1 MIEHLTKVPRLSAAA
16 TAPATP
22 AGAHPARAPLPSAPT
37 AGTQPVGKVT
47 MTATTTDIRFSDL
60 GVPAPMA
67 DVLARQGKETAF
79 PIQADTLPDSLQGKD
94 VLGRGRTGSGKT
106 IAFSIPLAARLAADP
121 RKRRAG
127 RPRALVLA
135 PTRELATQID
145 ATLAP
150 LAEAMG
156 LKTTTVFGGVSQGR
170 QVDAL
175 RGGVDVVVACP
186 GRLADLMQQGH
197 VHLDGI
203 EVTVLDEAD
212 HMADMGFLPGV
223 TKIMQA
229 TPAQGQR
236 LLFSATL
243 DNGVDKLVKKFL
255 HDPVLHSV
263 DDETSP
269 VEAMTHHLFEVADAD
284 AKKDLVRTLAS
295 GTGRRILFMRTK
307 HHAKRLAK
315 QLTSSGIPAVD
326 LQGNLSQGARERNL
340 AKFSSGE
347 ALVLVATD
355 VAARGVHVDG
365 VELVVHVDPPT
376 EHKAY
381 LHRSGRTARAG
392 SSGDVVT
399 VTLPAERR
407 DVAAMMKKAAI
418 SVRPQQVTSD
428 SAAVTELVGEVAP
441 IRHLAPEQPAQ
452 QPQRKKQQ
460 SSDGQA
466 PASGSGRRRGR
477 GGRSGGAA
485 QPTETAA
492 VSSSGRS
499 GNGRGGR
506 SGDAGAGRRSGDA
519 VAGGQRA
526 GSGRRGGQGGRRAS
540 SDVVRGG
547 SSQVWSSDGGYAA
560 GHGAGNESGGNR
572 RRGSRR
578 ASRPAGAADRH

>member
-1 MIEHLTKVPRLSAAA
+1 MTTQI
-16 TAPATP
+16 
-22 AGAHPARAPLPSAPT
+22 PST
-37 AGTQPVGKVT
+37 TQDPKSTEV
-47 MTATTTDIRFSDL
+47 RFADL
-60 GVPAPMA
+60 GVPAPMV
-67 DVLARQGKETAF
+67 DVLVAQGKENAF
-79 PIQADTLPDSLQGKD
+79 PIQVDTLPDSLQGKD

-106 IAFSIPLAARLAADP
+106 IAFAIPLAARLAASP
-121 RKRRAG
+121 RSRRAG

-150 LAEAMG
+150 LAKAMG
-156 LKTTTVFGGVSQGR
+156 LNTTTIFGGVGQGR
-170 QVDAL
+170 QVEAL
-175 RGGVDVVVACP
+175 NRGVDVVVACP

-229 TPAQGQR
+229 TPVKGQR

-255 HDPVLHSV
+255 HDPVMHSV

-284 AKKDLVRTLAS
+284 AKKDLVKTLAS

-315 QLTSSGIPAVD
+315 QLSSQGIPAVD

-340 AKFSSGE
+340 ARFSSGD

-355 VAARGVHVDG
+355 VAARGVHVDA

-399 VTLPAERR
+399 VTMPAERR
-407 DVAAMMKKAAI
+407 DVAQMMRAAAI
-418 SVRPQQVTSD
+418 KVTPQQVTATSP
-428 SAAVTELVGEVAP
+428 AVTELVGEIAP
-441 IRHLAPEQPAQ
+441 YREDTTPVVQQQQ
-452 QPQRKKQQ
+452 QPRRQ
-460 SSDGQA
+460 SSGDAGGQGRGRSRGRGA
-466 PASGSGRRRGR
+466 AAGGTGGRSAAGTDSAGSGARR
-477 GGRSGGAA
+477 GGRSDAAGRDDRRGGSTGGAA
-485 QPTETAA
+485 
-492 VSSSGRS
+492 SG
-499 GNGRGGR
+499 
-506 SGDAGAGRRSGDA
+506 
-519 VAGGQRA
+519 Q
-526 GSGRRGGQGGRRAS
+526 RRGGPRRAA
-540 SDVVRGG
+540 SDTTRGG
-547 SSQVWSSDGGYAA
+547 SASVWSSDGGYSA
-560 GHGAGNESGGNR
+560 GRAPRDEDSSGR
-572 RRGSRR
+572 RGGSRR
-578 ASRPAGAADRH
+578 ASRPAGSAR

>member
-1 MIEHLTKVPRLSAAA
+1 
-16 TAPATP
+16 
-22 AGAHPARAPLPSAPT
+22 
-37 AGTQPVGKVT
+37 
-47 MTATTTDIRFSDL
+47 MTASPSSVRFSDL
-60 GVPAPMA
+60 GVPAPMV
-67 DVLARQGKETAF
+67 DVLVQQGKETAF
-79 PIQADTLPDSLQGKD
+79 PIQVDTLPDSLRGKD

-106 IAFSIPLAARLAADP
+106 IAFAIPLAARLAASP
-121 RKRRAG
+121 RGRRAG

-150 LAEAMG
+150 LAKAMG
-156 LKTTTVFGGVSQGR
+156 LNTTTIFGGVGQGR

-229 TPAQGQR
+229 TPEQGQR

-255 HDPVLHSV
+255 HSPVMHSV

-315 QLTSSGIPAVD
+315 QLTSQGIPAVD

-355 VAARGVHVDG
+355 VAARGVHVDH

-407 DVAAMMKKAAI
+407 DVAQMMRAAAI
-418 SVRPQQVTSD
+418 SVKPQQVTATSP
-428 SAAVTELVGEVAP
+428 AVTELVGEVAP
-441 IRHLAPEQPAQ
+441 IRHVEEQPVQ
-452 QPQRKKQQ
+452 QQQRQR
-460 SSDGQA
+460 A
-466 PASGSGRRRGR
+466 PRAESAGSGSEGGGRRRGR

-485 QPTETAA
+485 QPASTGASGT
-492 VSSSGRS
+492 SGRS

-506 SGDAGAGRRSGDA
+506 STSGRGAAAAPVSA
-519 VAGGQRA
+519 ASATGGQR
-526 GSGRRGGQGGRRAS
+526 RGGSGRRAS

-547 SSQVWSSDGGYAA
+547 SSAVWSSEGGYVGGRSA
-560 GHGAGNESGGNR
+560 GSESGGAR
-572 RRGSRR
+572 RRSGSRR
-578 ASRPAGAADRH
+578 ASRPAGSADRH

>member
-1 MIEHLTKVPRLSAAA
+1 
-16 TAPATP
+16 
-22 AGAHPARAPLPSAPT
+22 
-37 AGTQPVGKVT
+37 
-47 MTATTTDIRFSDL
+47 MTTNDLRFSDL
-60 GVPAPMA
+60 GVPAPMVA
-67 DVLARQGKETAF
+67 VLADQGKETAF
-79 PIQADTLPDSLQGKD
+79 PIQEDTLPDSLQGKD

-106 IAFSIPLAARLAADP
+106 IAFAIPLVARLAASG

-145 ATLAP
+145 VALAP
-150 LAEAMG
+150 LAKAMG
-156 LKTTTVFGGVSQGR
+156 LNTTTIFGGVGQGR

-197 VHLDGI
+197 VNLGDI

-229 TPAQGQR
+229 TPEQGQR

-255 HDPVLHSV
+255 HNPVMHSV
-263 DDETSP
+263 DEANSP

-284 AKKDLVRTLAS
+284 AKKHLVSTLAS
-295 GTGRRILFMRTK
+295 GNGRRILFMRTK

-315 QLTSSGIPAVD
+315 QLSSQGIPAVD

-355 VAARGVHVDG
+355 VAARGVHVDN

-399 VTLPAERR
+399 VTMPAERR
-407 DVAAMMKKAAI
+407 DVAQMMRAAAI
-418 SVRPQQVTSD
+418 KVTPQQVTATSP
-428 SAAVTELVGEVAP
+428 AVTTLVGEIAP
-441 IRHLAPEQPAQ
+441 IRHVAEDQPAQ
-452 QPQRKKQQ
+452 QQRQPKQR
-460 SSDGQA
+460 SSDSAGDR
-466 PASGSGRRRGR
+466 GRRGR
-477 GGRSGGAA
+477 GGRPGGSGQPARAGSASESAGSAGGRQGRPARGARSEG
-485 QPTETAA
+485 T
-492 VSSSGRS
+492 GRS
-499 GNGRGGR
+499 AA
-506 SGDAGAGRRSGDA
+506 AGAGSTGGRRT
-519 VAGGQRA
+519 GGSRRA
-526 GSGRRGGQGGRRAS
+526 GS
-540 SDVVRGG
+540 DTVRGG
-547 SSQVWSSDGGYAA
+547 SSAVWSSDGGYAA
-560 GHGAGNESGGNR
+560 GRGAGQESGGG
-572 RRGSRR
+572 RRGSSRR

>member
-1 MIEHLTKVPRLSAAA
+1 MTTQIPS
-16 TAPATP
+16 TP
-22 AGAHPARAPLPSAPT
+22 QDPKST
-37 AGTQPVGKVT
+37 EV
-47 MTATTTDIRFSDL
+47 RFADL
-60 GVPAPMA
+60 GVPAPMV
-67 DVLARQGKETAF
+67 DVLVAQGKENAF
-79 PIQADTLPDSLQGKD
+79 PIQVDTLPDSLQGKD

-106 IAFSIPLAARLAADP
+106 IAFAIPLAARLAASP
-121 RKRRAG
+121 RSRRAG

-150 LAEAMG
+150 LAKAMG
-156 LKTTTVFGGVSQGR
+156 LNTTTIFGGVGQGR
-170 QVDAL
+170 QVEAL
-175 RGGVDVVVACP
+175 NRGVDVVVACP

-229 TPAQGQR
+229 TPVKGQR

-255 HDPVLHSV
+255 HDPVMHSV

-284 AKKDLVRTLAS
+284 AKKDLVKTLAS

-315 QLTSSGIPAVD
+315 QLSSQGIPAVD

-340 AKFSSGE
+340 ARFSSGD

-355 VAARGVHVDG
+355 VAARGVHVDA

-399 VTLPAERR
+399 VTMPAERR
-407 DVAAMMKKAAI
+407 DVAQMMRAAAI
-418 SVRPQQVTSD
+418 KVTPQQVTATSP
-428 SAAVTELVGEVAP
+428 AVTELVGEIAP
-441 IRHLAPEQPAQ
+441 YREDTTPVVQQQ
-452 QPQRKKQQ
+452 QPRRQ
-460 SSDGQA
+460 SSGDAGGQGRGRSRGRGA
-466 PASGSGRRRGR
+466 AAGGTGGRSAAGTDSAGSGARR
-477 GGRSGGAA
+477 GGRSDAAGRDDRRGGSTGGAA
-485 QPTETAA
+485 
-492 VSSSGRS
+492 SG
-499 GNGRGGR
+499 
-506 SGDAGAGRRSGDA
+506 
-519 VAGGQRA
+519 Q
-526 GSGRRGGQGGRRAS
+526 RRGGPRRAA
-540 SDVVRGG
+540 SDTTRGG
-547 SSQVWSSDGGYAA
+547 SASVWSSDGGYSA
-560 GHGAGNESGGNR
+560 GRAPRDEDSSGR
-572 RRGSRR
+572 RGGSRR
-578 ASRPAGAADRH
+578 ASRPAGSAR

>member
-1 MIEHLTKVPRLSAAA
+1 MTTQNSSTTQSAD
-16 TAPATP
+16 
-22 AGAHPARAPLPSAPT
+22 S
-37 AGTQPVGKVT
+37 
-47 MTATTTDIRFSDL
+47 TDVRFADL
-60 GVPAPMA
+60 GVPAPMV
-67 DVLARQGKETAF
+67 DVLVGQGKENAF
-79 PIQADTLPDSLQGKD
+79 PIQVDTLPDSLQGKD

-106 IAFSIPLAARLAADP
+106 IAFAIPLAARLAASS
-121 RKRRAG
+121 RNRRAG

-150 LAEAMG
+150 LAKAMG
-156 LKTTTVFGGVSQGR
+156 LNTTTIFGGVGQGR
-170 QVDAL
+170 QVEAL
-175 RGGVDVVVACP
+175 NRGVDIVVACP

-197 VHLDGI
+197 VHLDAI

-229 TPAQGQR
+229 TPVKGQR

-255 HDPVLHSV
+255 HDPVMHSV
-263 DDETSP
+263 DDENSP

-284 AKKDLVRTLAS
+284 AKKDLVKALAS

-315 QLTSSGIPAVD
+315 QLSSQGIPAVD

-340 AKFSSGE
+340 ARFSSGD

-355 VAARGVHVDG
+355 VAARGVHVDA

-399 VTLPAERR
+399 VTMPAERR
-407 DVAAMMKKAAI
+407 DVAQMMRAAAI
-418 SVRPQQVTSD
+418 KVSPQHVTAT

-441 IRHLAPEQPAQ
+441 YREDTTPAPQQQQ
-452 QPQRKKQQ
+452 QPRRQ
-460 SSDGQA
+460 SSGDAAGQGRGRSRGRGA
-466 PASGSGRRRGR
+466 PAGGT
-477 GGRSGGAA
+477 GGRSGG
-485 QPTETAA
+485 
-492 VSSSGRS
+492 SSSAGRS
-499 GNGRGGR
+499 AAGSDSAGSGARRGGR
-506 SGDAGAGRRSGDA
+506 AEGAGRDDRRGAS
-519 VAGGQRA
+519 AGQRGGAPRRA
-526 GSGRRGGQGGRRAS
+526 GS
-540 SDVVRGG
+540 DTTRGG
-547 SSQVWSSDGGYAA
+547 SASVWSSDGGYSAGCAPRDDAA
-560 GHGAGNESGGNR
+560 PAGR
-572 RRGSRR
+572 RGGSRR
-578 ASRPAGAADRH
+578 ASRPAGTGR

>member
-1 MIEHLTKVPRLSAAA
+1 
-16 TAPATP
+16 
-22 AGAHPARAPLPSAPT
+22 
-37 AGTQPVGKVT
+37 
-47 MTATTTDIRFSDL
+47 MTTEDIRFSDL
-60 GVPAPMA
+60 GVPAPMVS
-67 DVLARQGKETAF
+67 VLADQGKDMAF

-106 IAFSIPLAARLAADP
+106 IAFAIPLVARLAASG

-145 ATLAP
+145 VALAP
-150 LAEAMG
+150 LAKAMG
-156 LKTTTVFGGVSQGR
+156 LNTTTIFGGVGQGR

-197 VHLDGI
+197 VNLGDI

-229 TPAQGQR
+229 TPEQGQR

-255 HDPVLHSV
+255 HNPVMHSV
-263 DDETSP
+263 DEANSP

-284 AKKDLVRTLAS
+284 AKKHLVSALAS
-295 GTGRRILFMRTK
+295 GNGRRILFMRTK

-315 QLTSSGIPAVD
+315 QLSSQGIPAVD

-355 VAARGVHVDG
+355 VAARGVHVDN

-399 VTLPAERR
+399 VTMPAERR
-407 DVAAMMKKAAI
+407 DVAQMMRAAAI
-418 SVRPQQVTSD
+418 KVTPQHVTATSP
-428 SAAVTELVGEVAP
+428 AVTALVGEVAP
-441 IRHLAPEQPAQ
+441 IRHVAEEQPTQ
-452 QPQRKKQQ
+452 QRQPKQR
-460 SSDGQA
+460 SAESAGDG
-466 PASGSGRRRGR
+466 GRRRGR

-485 QPTETAA
+485 QPARSGSAGESAGSA
-492 VSSSGRS
+492 GGRQGRPARGARSEGAGRS
-499 GNGRGGR
+499 GVAA
-506 SGDAGAGRRSGDA
+506 AGSTGGRRSG
-519 VAGGQRA
+519 GNRR
-526 GSGRRGGQGGRRAS
+526 SGS

-547 SSQVWSSDGGYAA
+547 SSAVWSSEGGYAA
-560 GHGAGNESGGNR
+560 GRSGNESGGNR
-572 RRGSRR
+572 RGSSRR

>member
-1 MIEHLTKVPRLSAAA
+1 MTTQI
-16 TAPATP
+16 
-22 AGAHPARAPLPSAPT
+22 PST
-37 AGTQPVGKVT
+37 TQDPKSTEV
-47 MTATTTDIRFSDL
+47 RFADL
-60 GVPAPMA
+60 GVPAPMV
-67 DVLARQGKETAF
+67 DVLVAQGKENAF
-79 PIQADTLPDSLQGKD
+79 PIQVDTLPDSLQGKD

-106 IAFSIPLAARLAADP
+106 IAFAIPLAARLAASP
-121 RKRRAG
+121 RSRRAG

-150 LAEAMG
+150 LAKAMG
-156 LKTTTVFGGVSQGR
+156 LNTTTIFGGVGQGR
-170 QVDAL
+170 QVEAL
-175 RGGVDVVVACP
+175 SRGVDVVVACP

-229 TPAQGQR
+229 TPVKGQR

-255 HDPVLHSV
+255 HDPVMHSV

-284 AKKDLVRTLAS
+284 AKKDLVKTLAS

-315 QLTSSGIPAVD
+315 QLSSQGIPAVD

-340 AKFSSGE
+340 ARFSSGD

-355 VAARGVHVDG
+355 VAARGVHVDA

-399 VTLPAERR
+399 VTMPAERR
-407 DVAAMMKKAAI
+407 DVAQMMRAAAI
-418 SVRPQQVTSD
+418 KVTPQQVTATSP
-428 SAAVTELVGEVAP
+428 AVTELVGEIAP
-441 IRHLAPEQPAQ
+441 YREDTTPVVQQQ
-452 QPQRKKQQ
+452 QPRRQ
-460 SSDGQA
+460 SSGDAGGQGRGRSRGRGA
-466 PASGSGRRRGR
+466 AAGGTGGRSAAGTDSAGSGARR
-477 GGRSGGAA
+477 GGRSDAAGRDDRRGGSTGGAA
-485 QPTETAA
+485 
-492 VSSSGRS
+492 SG
-499 GNGRGGR
+499 
-506 SGDAGAGRRSGDA
+506 
-519 VAGGQRA
+519 Q
-526 GSGRRGGQGGRRAS
+526 RRGGPRRAA
-540 SDVVRGG
+540 SDTTRGG
-547 SSQVWSSDGGYAA
+547 SASVWSSDGGYSA
-560 GHGAGNESGGNR
+560 GRAPRDEDSSGR
-572 RRGSRR
+572 RGGSRR
-578 ASRPAGAADRH
+578 ASRPAGSAR

>member
-1 MIEHLTKVPRLSAAA
+1 MV
-16 TAPATP
+16 
-22 AGAHPARAPLPSAPT
+22 
-37 AGTQPVGKVT
+37 
-47 MTATTTDIRFSDL
+47 
-60 GVPAPMA
+60 

-79 PIQADTLPDSLQGKD
+79 PIQADTLPDSLAGKD

-156 LKTTTVFGGVSQGR
+156 LRTTTVFGGVSQGR
-170 QVDAL
+170 QVEAL
-175 RGGVDVVVACP
+175 SRGVDVVVACP

-229 TPAQGQR
+229 TPERGQR

-243 DNGVDKLVKKFL
+243 DNGVDKLVKRFL
-255 HDPVLHSV
+255 HTPVLHSV

-284 AKKDLVRTLAS
+284 AKKDLVRVLAS

-315 QLTSSGIPAVD
+315 QLSSQGIPAVD
-326 LQGNLSQGARERNL
+326 LQGNLSQAARERNL
-340 AKFSSGE
+340 ARFASGD

-392 SSGDVVT
+392 ASGDVVT

-407 DVAAMMKKAAI
+407 DVAQMMRKADIA
-418 SVRPQQVTSD
+418 VTPQQVTAS
-428 SAAVTELVGEVAP
+428 SPAVTELVGEIAP
-441 IRHLAPEQPAQ
+441 LRHEAPAQ
-452 QPQRKKQQ
+452 PTQQQPRQRQQ
-460 SSDGQA
+460 ADSTGA
-466 PASGSGRRRGR
+466 AGRGGRGRGR
-477 GGRSGGAA
+477 GGRSGG
-485 QPTETAA
+485 
-492 VSSSGRS
+492 SSSGTQAAPVRES
-499 GNGRGGR
+499 
-506 SGDAGAGRRSGDA
+506 
-519 VAGGQRA
+519 A
-526 GSGRRGGQGGRRAS
+526 GSGTRRGERAPERASRPEATGRDGRAGVQRGAAEGTSGQRRRGGTGGGRRAS
-540 SDVVRGG
+540 TAVVRGG
-547 SSQVWSSDGGYAA
+547 STPVWSSEGGYAG
-560 GHGAGNESGGNR
+560 GHGAGHEPGASR

>member
-1 MIEHLTKVPRLSAAA
+1 MRGSRPRADHER
-16 TAPATP
+16 
-22 AGAHPARAPLPSAPT
+22 AHGRHVPAR
-37 AGTQPVGKVT
+37 KVT
-47 MTATTTDIRFSDL
+47 MTASPSSVRFSDL
-60 GVPAPMA
+60 GVPAPIV
-67 DVLARQGKETAF
+67 DVLVQQGKETAF
-79 PIQADTLPDSLQGKD
+79 PIQVDTLPDSLRGKD

-106 IAFSIPLAARLAADP
+106 IAFAIPLAARLAASP
-121 RKRRAG
+121 RGRRAG

-150 LAEAMG
+150 LAKAMG
-156 LKTTTVFGGVSQGR
+156 LNTTTIFGGVGQGR

-229 TPAQGQR
+229 TPEQGQR

-255 HDPVLHSV
+255 HSPVMHSV

-315 QLTSSGIPAVD
+315 QLTSQGIPAVD

-355 VAARGVHVDG
+355 VAARGVHVDH

-407 DVAAMMKKAAI
+407 DVAQMMRAAAI
-418 SVRPQQVTSD
+418 SVKPQQVTATSP
-428 SAAVTELVGEVAP
+428 AVTELVGEVAP
-441 IRHLAPEQPAQ
+441 IRHVEEQPVQ
-452 QPQRKKQQ
+452 QQQRQR
-460 SSDGQA
+460 A
-466 PASGSGRRRGR
+466 PRAESAGSGSEGGGRRRGR

-485 QPTETAA
+485 QPASTGASGT
-492 VSSSGRS
+492 SGRS

-506 SGDAGAGRRSGDA
+506 STSGRGAAAAPASA
-519 VAGGQRA
+519 APATGGQR
-526 GSGRRGGQGGRRAS
+526 RGGSGRRAS

-547 SSQVWSSDGGYAA
+547 SSAVWSSEGGYVGGRSA
-560 GHGAGNESGGNR
+560 GSESGGAR
-572 RRGSRR
+572 RRSGSRR
-578 ASRPAGAADRH
+578 ASRPAGSADRH

>member
-1 MIEHLTKVPRLSAAA
+1 
-16 TAPATP
+16 
-22 AGAHPARAPLPSAPT
+22 
-37 AGTQPVGKVT
+37 
-47 MTATTTDIRFSDL
+47 MTDTTHDIRFSDL
-60 GVPAPMA
+60 GVPAPMV
-67 DVLARQGKETAF
+67 DVLASQGKETAF
-79 PIQADTLPDSLQGKD
+79 PIQADTLPDSLRGKD

-106 IAFSIPLAARLAADP
+106 IAFAIPLAARLAADP

-150 LAEAMG
+150 LAKAMG
-156 LKTTTVFGGVSQGR
+156 LNTTTIFGGVGQGR

-229 TPAQGQR
+229 TPERGQR

-255 HDPVLHSV
+255 HDPVMHSV

-355 VAARGVHVDG
+355 VAARGVHVDH

-399 VTLPAERR
+399 VTMPAERR
-407 DVAAMMKKAAI
+407 DVAQMMRAAAI
-418 SVRPQQVTSD
+418 SVKPQQVTATSP
-428 SAAVTELVGEVAP
+428 AVTELVGEVAP

-452 QPQRKKQQ
+452 QQRKKQQ
-460 SSDGQA
+460 
-466 PASGSGRRRGR
+466 PASASSSVESAGTGGGRRRRGR
-477 GGRSGGAA
+477 GGSGGTARSGQSAPAA
-485 QPTETAA
+485 GTAGSGTE
-492 VSSSGRS
+492 SSGDRQGRARGRSSHPDAAGRTVRS
-499 GNGRGGR
+499 GAQS
-506 SGDAGAGRRSGDA
+506 SGST
-519 VAGGQRA
+519 GGQR
-526 GSGRRGGQGGRRAS
+526 RGGGSRRAS

-547 SSQVWSSDGGYAA
+547 SAPVWSSEGGYAA
-560 GHGAGNESGGNR
+560 GRGTGTESSGNR

-578 ASRPAGAADRH
+578 ASRPAGSAH

>member
-1 MIEHLTKVPRLSAAA
+1 
-16 TAPATP
+16 
-22 AGAHPARAPLPSAPT
+22 
-37 AGTQPVGKVT
+37 
-47 MTATTTDIRFSDL
+47 MTNQDIRFSDL
-60 GVPAPMA
+60 GVPAPM
-67 DVLARQGKETAF
+67 VQSLAQQGKETAF

-106 IAFSIPLAARLAADP
+106 IAFAIPLAARLAASRRP
-121 RKRRAG
+121 RRAG

-150 LAEAMG
+150 LAKSMG
-156 LKTTTVFGGVSQGR
+156 LNTTTIFGGVGQGR

-175 RGGVDVVVACP
+175 RAGVDVVVACP

-197 VHLDGI
+197 VSLGDI

-229 TPAQGQR
+229 TPEQGQR

-255 HDPVLHSV
+255 HSPVMHSV

-284 AKKDLVRTLAS
+284 AKKDLVRALAS

-315 QLTSSGIPAVD
+315 QLTSQGIPAVD

-355 VAARGVHVDG
+355 VAARGVHVDH

-407 DVAAMMKKAAI
+407 DVAQMMRAAAI
-418 SVRPQQVTSD
+418 KVTPQQVTATSP
-428 SAAVTELVGEVAP
+428 AVASLVGEVAP

-452 QPQRKKQQ
+452 QQRQRQ
-460 SSDGQA
+460 PRATETGLAESAG
-466 PASGSGRRRGR
+466 GGRRRGR
-477 GGRSGGAA
+477 GGRSGGSTQA
-485 QPTETAA
+485 PETTSAGRG
-492 VSSSGRS
+492 SGRTA
-499 GNGRGGR
+499 GGRGGR
-506 SGDAGAGRRSGDA
+506 PVTAGAPAAAGGTGRAGGAGRGNGSGSGA
-519 VAGGQRA
+519 AASGGAAAGGQRRSG
-526 GSGRRGGQGGRRAS
+526 GSRRAS

-547 SSQVWSSDGGYAA
+547 SAPVWSSEGGYAA
-560 GHGAGNESGGNR
+560 GRSGAGESGGGR
-572 RRGSRR
+572 RRGGSRR

>member
-1 MIEHLTKVPRLSAAA
+1 
-16 TAPATP
+16 
-22 AGAHPARAPLPSAPT
+22 
-37 AGTQPVGKVT
+37 
-47 MTATTTDIRFSDL
+47 MTTEDIRFSDL
-60 GVPAPMA
+60 GVPAPMV
-67 DVLARQGKETAF
+67 DVLAQQGKETAF
-79 PIQADTLPDSLQGKD
+79 PIQADTLPDSLTGKD

-106 IAFSIPLAARLAADP
+106 IAFAIPLAARLAANP

-150 LAEAMG
+150 LAKAMG
-156 LKTTTVFGGVSQGR
+156 LNTTTIFGGVSQGR

-197 VHLDGI
+197 VQLDAI

-229 TPAQGQR
+229 TPEQGQR

-255 HDPVLHSV
+255 HNPVMHSV

-315 QLTSSGIPAVD
+315 QLSSQGIPAVD

-355 VAARGVHVDG
+355 VAARGVHVDH

-399 VTLPAERR
+399 VTMPAERR
-407 DVAAMMKKAAI
+407 DVAQMMRAAAI
-418 SVRPQQVTSD
+418 KVTPQQVTANSP
-428 SAAVTELVGEVAP
+428 AVAELVGEVAP
-441 IRHLAPEQPAQ
+441 VRHVAPEQPAQ
-452 QPQRKKQQ
+452 QQRQPKQRTNE
-460 SSDGQA
+460 SDSAG
-466 PASGSGRRRGR
+466 GGRRRGR

-485 QPTETAA
+485 QT
-492 VSSSGRS
+492 VRS
-499 GNGRGGR
+499 GSA
-506 SGDAGAGRRSGDA
+506 SGSSGAGRRGGRPAEAGAGASAGS
-519 VAGGQRA
+519 AGGQRSA
-526 GSGRRGGQGGRRAS
+526 AASGGRRSGGSRRAS
-540 SDVVRGG
+540 SDTVRGG
-547 SSQVWSSDGGYAA
+547 SAPVWSSEGGYAA
-560 GHGAGNESGGNR
+560 GRGAGSESGGNR
-572 RRGSRR
+572 RGGSRR
-578 ASRPAGAADRH
+578 ASRPAGSAR

>member
-1 MIEHLTKVPRLSAAA
+1 MTD
-16 TAPATP
+16 
-22 AGAHPARAPLPSAPT
+22 
-37 AGTQPVGKVT
+37 T
-47 MTATTTDIRFSDL
+47 MQDTRFSDL
-60 GVPAPMA
+60 GVPAPMV
-67 DVLARQGKETAF
+67 DVLAQQGKETAF
-79 PIQADTLPDSLQGKD
+79 PIQADTLPDSLRGKD

-106 IAFSIPLAARLAADP
+106 IAFAIPLAARLAASG

-150 LAEAMG
+150 LAKAMG
-156 LKTTTVFGGVSQGR
+156 LNTTTIFGGVGQGR

-175 RGGVDVVVACP
+175 RGGVDIVVACP

-197 VHLDGI
+197 VNLGDI

-229 TPAQGQR
+229 TPEQGQR

-255 HDPVLHSV
+255 HDPVMHSV
-263 DDETSP
+263 DEANSP
-269 VEAMTHHLFEVADAD
+269 VEAMTHHLFEVPDAD

-295 GTGRRILFMRTK
+295 GSGRRIMFMRTK

-355 VAARGVHVDG
+355 VAARGVHVDN

-399 VTLPAERR
+399 ISLPAERR
-407 DVAAMMKKAAI
+407 DVAQMMRAAAI
-418 SVRPQQVTSD
+418 KVAPQQVTSA
-428 SAAVTELVGEVAP
+428 SPAVTELVGEVAP
-441 IRHLAPEQPAQ
+441 IRHVAPEQPAQ
-452 QPQRKKQQ
+452 QQRAPKQR
-460 SSDGQA
+460 SVESEGT
-466 PASGSGRRRGR
+466 GGGRRRGR
-477 GGRSGGAA
+477 GGRSGGTAQAA
-485 QPTETAA
+485 QSASATGAA
-492 VSSSGRS
+492 GSGTRR
-499 GNGRGGR
+499 GGRPAEAEGGRGGQR
-506 SGDAGAGRRSGDA
+506 SEGGRGAQRSDASG
-519 VAGGQRA
+519 
-526 GSGRRGGQGGRRAS
+526 GRRGGRGSEAAASGGQRRGGSRRAS

-547 SSQVWSSDGGYAA
+547 SAPVWSSEGGYAA
-560 GHGAGNESGGNR
+560 GRGAGPESGAGR

>member
-1 MIEHLTKVPRLSAAA
+1 
-16 TAPATP
+16 
-22 AGAHPARAPLPSAPT
+22 
-37 AGTQPVGKVT
+37 
-47 MTATTTDIRFSDL
+47 MTTEDIRFSDL
-60 GVPAPMA
+60 GVPAPMVS
-67 DVLARQGKETAF
+67 VLADQGKDTAF

-106 IAFSIPLAARLAADP
+106 IAFAIPLAARLAASG

-150 LAEAMG
+150 LAKAMG
-156 LKTTTVFGGVSQGR
+156 LNTTTIFGGVGQGR

-197 VHLDGI
+197 VNLGDI

-229 TPAQGQR
+229 TPEQGQR

-255 HDPVLHSV
+255 HNPVMHSV

-284 AKKDLVRTLAS
+284 AKKQLVTTLAS

-315 QLTSSGIPAVD
+315 QLTSQGIPAVD

-355 VAARGVHVDG
+355 VAARGVHVDH

-399 VTLPAERR
+399 VTMPAERR
-407 DVAAMMKKAAI
+407 DVAQMMRAAAI
-418 SVRPQQVTSD
+418 KVTPQHVTSN
-428 SAAVTELVGEVAP
+428 SPAVTALVGEVAP
-441 IRHLAPEQPAQ
+441 IRHVAEDQPAQ
-452 QPQRKKQQ
+452 QQRQPKQR
-460 SSDGQA
+460 SAESAGDGA
-466 PASGSGRRRGR
+466 GRRRGR

-485 QPTETAA
+485 QPARAGSASESAGSAGGRQGRPARGTRSEGA
-492 VSSSGRS
+492 GRS
-499 GNGRGGR
+499 GAAA
-506 SGDAGAGRRSGDA
+506 AGSTGGRRSGGA
-519 VAGGQRA
+519 RR
-526 GSGRRGGQGGRRAS
+526 SGS

-547 SSQVWSSDGGYAA
+547 SSAVWSSDGGYAA
-560 GHGAGNESGGNR
+560 GRGTGTESGGGR
-572 RRGSRR
+572 RGGSRR

>member
-1 MIEHLTKVPRLSAAA
+1 
-16 TAPATP
+16 
-22 AGAHPARAPLPSAPT
+22 
-37 AGTQPVGKVT
+37 
-47 MTATTTDIRFSDL
+47 MTNEDIRFSDL
-60 GVPAPMA
+60 GVPAPMV
-67 DVLARQGKETAF
+67 DVLAQQGKETAF
-79 PIQADTLPDSLQGKD
+79 PIQADTLPDSLKGKD

-106 IAFSIPLAARLAADP
+106 IAFAIPLAARLAANP

-156 LKTTTVFGGVSQGR
+156 LNTTTIFGGVSQGR

-197 VHLDGI
+197 VQLDAI

-229 TPAQGQR
+229 TPEQGQR

-255 HDPVLHSV
+255 HDPVMHSV

-355 VAARGVHVDG
+355 VAARGVHVDH

-399 VTLPAERR
+399 VVMPAERR
-407 DVAAMMKKAAI
+407 DVAQMMRKAAI
-418 SVRPQQVTSD
+418 TVTPQQV
-428 SAAVTELVGEVAP
+428 SASSAPVAALVGEIAP
-441 IRHLAPEQPAQ
+441 IRHVAEAPVQQQ
-452 QPQRKKQQ
+452 QPRRQQ
-460 SSDGQA
+460 SASSDAAGQ
-466 PASGSGRRRGR
+466 GRGRGRGR
-477 GGRSGGAA
+477 GGRSGGSAPAA
-485 QPTETAA
+485 Q
-492 VSSSGRS
+492 SGSAPS
-499 GNGRGGR
+499 G
-506 SGDAGAGRRSGDA
+506 AGAGRRGGRA
-519 VAGGQRA
+519 AEAGAASSSGQRRSG
-526 GSGRRGGQGGRRAS
+526 GSRRAS
-540 SDVVRGG
+540 SDGVRGG
-547 SSQVWSSDGGYAA
+547 SAPVWSSDGGYAP
-560 GHGAGNESGGNR
+560 GRSSGSESGGNR
-572 RRGSRR
+572 RGGGSRR
-578 ASRPAGAADRH
+578 ASRPAGSAR

>member
-1 MIEHLTKVPRLSAAA
+1 MT
-16 TAPATP
+16 T
-22 AGAHPARAPLPSAPT
+22 PT
-37 AGTQPVGKVT
+37 ADV
-47 MTATTTDIRFSDL
+47 RFADL
-60 GVPAPMA
+60 GVPTPMV
-67 DVLARQGKETAF
+67 DVLVGQGKETAF
-79 PIQADTLPDSLQGKD
+79 PIQVDTLPDSLQGKD

-106 IAFSIPLAARLAADP
+106 IAFAIPLAARLAASP

-150 LAEAMG
+150 LAKAMG
-156 LKTTTVFGGVSQGR
+156 LNTTTIFGGVSQGR

-197 VHLDGI
+197 VSLDSI

-229 TPAQGQR
+229 TPEQGQR

-255 HDPVLHSV
+255 HDPVMHSV
-263 DDETSP
+263 DDESSP
-269 VEAMTHHLFEVADAD
+269 VEAMTHHVFEVADAD
-284 AKKDLVRTLAS
+284 AKKDLVKTLAS

-315 QLTSSGIPAVD
+315 QLSSQGIPAVD

-340 AKFSSGE
+340 AKFSAGE

-355 VAARGVHVDG
+355 VAARGVHVDA

-399 VTLPAERR
+399 VVMPAERR
-407 DVAAMMKKAAI
+407 DVAQMMRKAAI
-418 SVRPQQVTSD
+418 TAKPQQVTAT
-428 SAAVTELVGEVAP
+428 SAPVTALVGEIAPVRHVAE
-441 IRHLAPEQPAQ
+441 APVQQ
-452 QPQRKKQQ
+452 QPQRRQQ
-460 SSDGQA
+460 SASSDSAGQ
-466 PASGSGRRRGR
+466 GRGRGRGR
-477 GGRSGGAA
+477 GGRAGGPAAAA
-485 QPTETAA
+485 QTGSA
-492 VSSSGRS
+492 SST
-499 GNGRGGR
+499 
-506 SGDAGAGRRSGDA
+506 
-519 VAGGQRA
+519 A
-526 GSGRRGGQGGRRAS
+526 GSGRRGGRSAEAGSGAASGGQRRAGGSRRAS
-540 SDVVRGG
+540 SDTVRGG
-547 SSQVWSSDGGYAA
+547 SAPVWSSDGGYAPGRSA
-560 GHGAGNESGGNR
+560 SNESGGAR
-572 RRGSRR
+572 RTGGSRR
-578 ASRPAGAADRH
+578 ASRPAGSSR

>member
-1 MIEHLTKVPRLSAAA
+1 MTTQI
-16 TAPATP
+16 
-22 AGAHPARAPLPSAPT
+22 PST
-37 AGTQPVGKVT
+37 TQDPKSTEV
-47 MTATTTDIRFSDL
+47 RFADL
-60 GVPAPMA
+60 GVPAPMV
-67 DVLARQGKETAF
+67 DVLVAQGKENAF
-79 PIQADTLPDSLQGKD
+79 PIQVDTLPDSLQGKD

-106 IAFSIPLAARLAADP
+106 IAFAIPLAARLAASP
-121 RKRRAG
+121 RSRRAG

-150 LAEAMG
+150 LAKAMG
-156 LKTTTVFGGVSQGR
+156 LNTTTIFGGVGQGR
-170 QVDAL
+170 QVEAL
-175 RGGVDVVVACP
+175 NRGVDIVVACP

-229 TPAQGQR
+229 TPVKGQR

-255 HDPVLHSV
+255 HDPVMHSV

-284 AKKDLVRTLAS
+284 AKKDLVKTLAS

-315 QLTSSGIPAVD
+315 QLSSQGIPAVD

-340 AKFSSGE
+340 ARFSSGD

-355 VAARGVHVDG
+355 VAARGVHVDA

-399 VTLPAERR
+399 VTMPAERR
-407 DVAAMMKKAAI
+407 DVAQMMRAAAI
-418 SVRPQQVTSD
+418 KVTPQQVTATSP
-428 SAAVTELVGEVAP
+428 AVTELVGEIAP
-441 IRHLAPEQPAQ
+441 YREDTTPVVQQQ
-452 QPQRKKQQ
+452 QPRRQ
-460 SSDGQA
+460 SSGDAGGQGRGRSRGRGA
-466 PASGSGRRRGR
+466 AAGGTGGRSAAGTDSAGSGARR
-477 GGRSGGAA
+477 GGRSDAAGRDDRRGGSTGGAA
-485 QPTETAA
+485 
-492 VSSSGRS
+492 SG
-499 GNGRGGR
+499 
-506 SGDAGAGRRSGDA
+506 
-519 VAGGQRA
+519 Q
-526 GSGRRGGQGGRRAS
+526 RRGGPRRAA
-540 SDVVRGG
+540 SDTTRGG
-547 SSQVWSSDGGYAA
+547 SASVWSSDGGYSA
-560 GHGAGNESGGNR
+560 GRAPRDEDSSGR
-572 RRGSRR
+572 RGGSRR
-578 ASRPAGAADRH
+578 ASRPAGSAR

>member
-1 MIEHLTKVPRLSAAA
+1 
-16 TAPATP
+16 
-22 AGAHPARAPLPSAPT
+22 
-37 AGTQPVGKVT
+37 
-47 MTATTTDIRFSDL
+47 MTDSTSDIRFSDL

-67 DVLARQGKETAF
+67 QVLAQQGKETAF

-106 IAFSIPLAARLAADP
+106 IAFAIPLAARLAASRRP
-121 RKRRAG
+121 RRAG

-150 LAEAMG
+150 LAKSMG
-156 LKTTTVFGGVSQGR
+156 LNTTTIFGGVGQGR

-197 VHLDGI
+197 VSLGDI

-229 TPAQGQR
+229 TPEKGQR

-255 HDPVLHSV
+255 HDPVMHSV

-315 QLTSSGIPAVD
+315 QLTSQGIPAVD

-355 VAARGVHVDG
+355 VAARGVHVDN

-399 VTLPAERR
+399 VTTPAERR
-407 DVAAMMKKAAI
+407 DVAQMMRAAAI
-418 SVRPQQVTSD
+418 KVTPQQVTATSP
-428 SAAVTELVGEVAP
+428 AVTALVGEVAP
-441 IRHLAPEQPAQ
+441 VRHVAPEQPAQ
-452 QPQRKKQQ
+452 QQRQPRQ
-460 SSDGQA
+460 RTQDAGADSTG
-466 PASGSGRRRGR
+466 GGRRRGR

-485 QPTETAA
+485 QPARAGSATESAG
-492 VSSSGRS
+492 GRQ
-499 GNGRGGR
+499 GRGPARASRPDAAGR
-506 SGDAGAGRRSGDA
+506 DTRGGAQGAGG
-519 VAGGQRA
+519 AGGQRRSG
-526 GSGRRGGQGGRRAS
+526 GSRRAS
-540 SDVVRGG
+540 TDTVRGG
-547 SSQVWSSDGGYAA
+547 SAPVWSSDGGYAA
-560 GHGAGNESGGNR
+560 GRGTGTESGGNR
-572 RRGSRR
+572 RGGSRR
-578 ASRPAGAADRH
+578 ASRPAGSAR

>member
-1 MIEHLTKVPRLSAAA
+1 MT
-16 TAPATP
+16 TQNT
-22 AGAHPARAPLPSAPT
+22 PT
-37 AGTQPVGKVT
+37 ADV
-47 MTATTTDIRFSDL
+47 RFADL
-60 GVPAPMA
+60 GVPAPMV
-67 DVLARQGKETAF
+67 DVLVAQGKENAF
-79 PIQADTLPDSLQGKD
+79 PIQVDTLPDSLKGKD

-106 IAFSIPLAARLAADP
+106 IAFAIPLAARLAASP
-121 RKRRAG
+121 RSRRAG

-150 LAEAMG
+150 LAKAMG
-156 LKTTTVFGGVSQGR
+156 LNTTTIFGGVGQGR
-170 QVDAL
+170 QVEAL
-175 RGGVDVVVACP
+175 NRGVDIVVACP

-197 VHLDGI
+197 VHLDAI

-229 TPAQGQR
+229 TPVKGQR

-255 HDPVLHSV
+255 HDPVMHSV

-284 AKKDLVRTLAS
+284 AKKDLVKALAS

-315 QLTSSGIPAVD
+315 QLSSQGIPAVD

-340 AKFSSGE
+340 ARFSSGD

-355 VAARGVHVDG
+355 VAARGVHVDA

-399 VTLPAERR
+399 VTMPAERR
-407 DVAAMMKKAAI
+407 DVAQMMRAAAI
-418 SVRPQQVTSD
+418 KVTPQQVTATSP
-428 SAAVTELVGEVAP
+428 AVTELVGEVAP
-441 IRHLAPEQPAQ
+441 YREDTTPAVQQQ
-452 QPQRKKQQ
+452 QPRRQ
-460 SSDGQA
+460 SSGDTAGQGRGRSRGRGA
-466 PASGSGRRRGR
+466 PAGGTGGRSGSSASAGRSAAGTDSAGSGSRR
-477 GGRSGGAA
+477 GGRSDSAGRDDRRGASTGGAA
-485 QPTETAA
+485 
-492 VSSSGRS
+492 SG
-499 GNGRGGR
+499 
-506 SGDAGAGRRSGDA
+506 
-519 VAGGQRA
+519 Q
-526 GSGRRGGQGGRRAS
+526 RRGGPRRAA
-540 SDVVRGG
+540 SDTTRGG
-547 SSQVWSSDGGYAA
+547 SASVWSSDGGYAA
-560 GHGAGNESGGNR
+560 GRTPRDDAALAAR
-572 RRGSRR
+572 RGGSRR
-578 ASRPAGAADRH
+578 ASRPAGSGR

>member
-1 MIEHLTKVPRLSAAA
+1 M
-16 TAPATP
+16 
-22 AGAHPARAPLPSAPT
+22 
-37 AGTQPVGKVT
+37 
-47 MTATTTDIRFSDL
+47 
-60 GVPAPMA
+60 
-67 DVLARQGKETAF
+67 
-79 PIQADTLPDSLQGKD
+79 
-94 VLGRGRTGSGKT
+94 LGRGRTGSGKT
-106 IAFSIPLAARLAADP
+106 IAFAIPLVARLAASG

-145 ATLAP
+145 VALSP
-150 LAEAMG
+150 LAKAMG
-156 LKTTTVFGGVSQGR
+156 LNTTTVFGGVGQGR

-197 VHLDGI
+197 VNLGDI

-229 TPAQGQR
+229 TPEQGQR

-255 HDPVLHSV
+255 HNPVMHSV
-263 DDETSP
+263 DEANSP

-315 QLTSSGIPAVD
+315 QLSSQGIPAVD

-355 VAARGVHVDG
+355 VAARGVHVDH

-399 VTLPAERR
+399 VTMPAERR
-407 DVAAMMKKAAI
+407 DVAQMMRAAAI
-418 SVRPQQVTSD
+418 KVTPQQVTANSP
-428 SAAVTELVGEVAP
+428 AVTTLVGEVAP
-441 IRHLAPEQPAQ
+441 VRHVAPEQPQ
-452 QPQRKKQQ
+452 QQRQPKQRTAE
-460 SSDGQA
+460 SDTAG
-466 PASGSGRRRGR
+466 GGRRRGR
-477 GGRSGGAA
+477 GGRTGGAA
-485 QPTETAA
+485 QPARTGSASG
-492 VSSSGRS
+492 SS
-499 GNGRGGR
+499 
-506 SGDAGAGRRSGDA
+506 GAGRRGGRPAEAGAGASTGS
-519 VAGGQRA
+519 AGGQRSGA
-526 GSGRRGGQGGRRAS
+526 ASGGRRSGGSRRAS
-540 SDVVRGG
+540 SDTVRGG
-547 SSQVWSSDGGYAA
+547 SAPVWSSEGGYAA
-560 GHGAGNESGGNR
+560 GRGTGTESGGNR
-572 RRGSRR
+572 RGGSRR
-578 ASRPAGAADRH
+578 ASRPAGSAR

>member
-1 MIEHLTKVPRLSAAA
+1 
-16 TAPATP
+16 
-22 AGAHPARAPLPSAPT
+22 
-37 AGTQPVGKVT
+37 
-47 MTATTTDIRFSDL
+47 MTNEDIRFSDL
-60 GVPAPMA
+60 GVPAPMVA
-67 DVLARQGKETAF
+67 VLADQGKETAF
-79 PIQADTLPDSLQGKD
+79 PIQEDTLPDSLQGKD

-106 IAFSIPLAARLAADP
+106 IAFAIPLVARLAASG

-145 ATLAP
+145 VALSP
-150 LAEAMG
+150 LAKAMG
-156 LKTTTVFGGVSQGR
+156 LNTTTVFGGVGQGR

-197 VHLDGI
+197 VNLGDI

-229 TPAQGQR
+229 TPEQGQR

-255 HDPVLHSV
+255 HNPVMHSV
-263 DDETSP
+263 DEANSP

-315 QLTSSGIPAVD
+315 QLSSQGIPAVD

-355 VAARGVHVDG
+355 VAARGVHVDH

-399 VTLPAERR
+399 VTMPAERR
-407 DVAAMMKKAAI
+407 DVAQMMRAAAI
-418 SVRPQQVTSD
+418 KVTPQQVTANSP
-428 SAAVTELVGEVAP
+428 AVTTLVGEVAP
-441 IRHLAPEQPAQ
+441 VRHVAPEQPQ
-452 QPQRKKQQ
+452 QQRQPKQRTAE
-460 SSDGQA
+460 SDTAG
-466 PASGSGRRRGR
+466 GGRRRGR
-477 GGRSGGAA
+477 GGRTGGAA
-485 QPTETAA
+485 QPARTGSASG
-492 VSSSGRS
+492 SS
-499 GNGRGGR
+499 
-506 SGDAGAGRRSGDA
+506 GAGRRGGRPAEAGAGASTGS
-519 VAGGQRA
+519 AGGQRSGA
-526 GSGRRGGQGGRRAS
+526 ASGGRRSGGSRRAS
-540 SDVVRGG
+540 SDTVRGG
-547 SSQVWSSDGGYAA
+547 SAPVWSSEGGYAA
-560 GHGAGNESGGNR
+560 GRGTGTESGGNR
-572 RRGSRR
+572 RGGSRR
-578 ASRPAGAADRH
+578 ASRPAGSAR

>member
-1 MIEHLTKVPRLSAAA
+1 
-16 TAPATP
+16 
-22 AGAHPARAPLPSAPT
+22 
-37 AGTQPVGKVT
+37 
-47 MTATTTDIRFSDL
+47 MTDTNSDIRFSDL
-60 GVPAPMA
+60 GVPTPMV
-67 DVLARQGKETAF
+67 DVLVSQGKENAF
-79 PIQADTLPDSLQGKD
+79 PIQADTLPDSLKGKD

-106 IAFSIPLAARLAADP
+106 IAFAIPLAARLAANP
-121 RKRRAG
+121 RARRAG

-150 LAEAMG
+150 LAKAMG
-156 LKTTTVFGGVSQGR
+156 LTTTTIFGGVSQGR

-197 VHLDGI
+197 VKLDGI

-229 TPAQGQR
+229 TPEQGQR
-236 LLFSATL
+236 MLFSATL

-255 HDPVLHSV
+255 HNPVMHSV
-263 DDETSP
+263 DEANSP

-284 AKKDLVRTLAS
+284 AKKHLVSTLAS
-295 GTGRRILFMRTK
+295 GNGRRILFMRTK

-315 QLTSSGIPAVD
+315 QLSSQGIPAVD

-355 VAARGVHVDG
+355 VAARGVHVDN

-399 VTLPAERR
+399 VTMPAERR
-407 DVAAMMKKAAI
+407 DVAQMMRAAAI
-418 SVRPQQVTSD
+418 KVTPQQVTAS
-428 SAAVTELVGEVAP
+428 SPAVTTLVGEVAP
-441 IRHLAPEQPAQ
+441 VRHVAPEQPAQ
-452 QPQRKKQQ
+452 QQRQPRQ
-460 SSDGQA
+460 RTDESDNAG
-466 PASGSGRRRGR
+466 GGRRRGR

-485 QPTETAA
+485 QPARTGSATG
-492 VSSSGRS
+492 SSGA
-499 GNGRGGR
+499 GRRGGRAAEAGVGASAGSAGGR
-506 SGDAGAGRRSGDA
+506 SGGSAGGRSAGSAG
-519 VAGGQRA
+519 GGQRRA
-526 GSGRRGGQGGRRAS
+526 GGSRRAS
-540 SDVVRGG
+540 TDTVRGG
-547 SSQVWSSDGGYAA
+547 SAPVWSSEGGYAA
-560 GHGAGNESGGNR
+560 GRGAESESGAGR
-572 RRGSRR
+572 RGGSRR
-578 ASRPAGAADRH
+578 ASRPAGSAR

>member
-1 MIEHLTKVPRLSAAA
+1 MTD
-16 TAPATP
+16 
-22 AGAHPARAPLPSAPT
+22 
-37 AGTQPVGKVT
+37 T
-47 MTATTTDIRFSDL
+47 MQDTRFSDL
-60 GVPAPMA
+60 GVPAPMV
-67 DVLARQGKETAF
+67 DVLAQQGKETAF
-79 PIQADTLPDSLQGKD
+79 PIQADTLPDSLRGKD

-106 IAFSIPLAARLAADP
+106 IAFAIPLAARLAASG

-150 LAEAMG
+150 LAKAMG
-156 LKTTTVFGGVSQGR
+156 LNTTTIFGGVGQGR

-175 RGGVDVVVACP
+175 RGGVDIVVACP

-197 VHLDGI
+197 VNLGDI

-229 TPAQGQR
+229 TPEQGQR

-255 HDPVLHSV
+255 HDPVMHSV
-263 DDETSP
+263 DEANSP
-269 VEAMTHHLFEVADAD
+269 VEAMTHHLFEVPDAD

-295 GTGRRILFMRTK
+295 GSGRRIMFMRTK

-355 VAARGVHVDG
+355 VAARGVHVDN

-399 VTLPAERR
+399 ISLPAERR
-407 DVAAMMKKAAI
+407 DVAQMMRAAAI
-418 SVRPQQVTSD
+418 KVAPQQVTSA
-428 SAAVTELVGEVAP
+428 SPAVTELVGEVAP
-441 IRHLAPEQPAQ
+441 IRHVAPEQPAQ
-452 QPQRKKQQ
+452 QQRAPKQR
-460 SSDGQA
+460 SVESEGT
-466 PASGSGRRRGR
+466 GGGRRRGR
-477 GGRSGGAA
+477 GGRSGGTAQAA
-485 QPTETAA
+485 QSASATGAA
-492 VSSSGRS
+492 GSGTRR
-499 GNGRGGR
+499 GGRPAEAEGGRGGQRTEGGRGAQR
-506 SGDAGAGRRSGDA
+506 SDASG
-519 VAGGQRA
+519 
-526 GSGRRGGQGGRRAS
+526 GRRGGRGSEAAASGGQRRGGSRRAS

-547 SSQVWSSDGGYAA
+547 SAPVWSSEGGYAA
-560 GHGAGNESGGNR
+560 GRGAGSESGAGR

>member
-1 MIEHLTKVPRLSAAA
+1 
-16 TAPATP
+16 
-22 AGAHPARAPLPSAPT
+22 
-37 AGTQPVGKVT
+37 
-47 MTATTTDIRFSDL
+47 MTATPSDIRFSDL
-60 GVPAPMA
+60 GVPAPM
-67 DVLARQGKETAF
+67 VQSLAQQGKETAF
-79 PIQADTLPDSLQGKD
+79 PIQADTLPDSLRGKD

-106 IAFSIPLAARLAADP
+106 IAFAIPLAARLAASRRP
-121 RKRRAG
+121 RRAG

-150 LAEAMG
+150 LAKSMG
-156 LKTTTVFGGVSQGR
+156 LNTTTIFGGVGQGR

-175 RGGVDVVVACP
+175 RAGVDVVVACP

-197 VHLDGI
+197 VSLGDI

-229 TPAQGQR
+229 TPEQGQR

-255 HDPVLHSV
+255 HSPVMHSV

-284 AKKDLVRTLAS
+284 AKKDLVRALAS

-315 QLTSSGIPAVD
+315 QLTSQGIPAVD

-355 VAARGVHVDG
+355 VAARGVHVDH

-407 DVAAMMKKAAI
+407 DVAQMMRAAAI
-418 SVRPQQVTSD
+418 TVTPQQVTATSP
-428 SAAVTELVGEVAP
+428 AVTELVGEVAP
-441 IRHLAPEQPAQ
+441 IRHVEPEQPAQ
-452 QPQRKKQQ
+452 QQRQRQ
-460 SSDGQA
+460 PRAADGGRTESA
-466 PASGSGRRRGR
+466 GGGRRRGR
-477 GGRSGGAA
+477 GGRSGGSA
-485 QPTETAA
+485 QASETASA
-492 VSSSGRS
+492 GRGSGRAAGGRPAAAGASASAGGGRDGSGRNGSGAAASSGTT
-499 GNGRGGR
+499 GG
-506 SGDAGAGRRSGDA
+506 GQRRSG
-519 VAGGQRA
+519 
-526 GSGRRGGQGGRRAS
+526 GSRRAS

-547 SSQVWSSDGGYAA
+547 SAPVWSSEGGYAA
-560 GHGAGNESGGNR
+560 GRSGAGESGGGR
-572 RRGSRR
+572 RRGGSRR